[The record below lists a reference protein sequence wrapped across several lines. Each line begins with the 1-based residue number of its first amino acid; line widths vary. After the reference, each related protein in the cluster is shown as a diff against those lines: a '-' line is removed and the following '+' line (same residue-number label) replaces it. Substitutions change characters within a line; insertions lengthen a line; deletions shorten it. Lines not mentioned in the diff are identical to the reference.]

1 MSESKVKEKAKVKQ
15 LSTKLMVRFLPVI
28 ALGVA
33 LIIGVVAFF
42 GIRLIRELLYT
53 SLEQHVSSDAG
64 EINKQLNSSFYYL
77 NAIAD
82 SLETQPFEDD
92 AEIKAFLKQTVDRYP
107 SMPTGAYFALRDG
120 TYIDPTDWDPG
131 MDIREK
137 NWYKQGI
144 GYTDHYY
151 YFYDVP
157 YFDADTGNL
166 CATVIRHI
174 DLKDGRDGVIAA
186 DLMMSACQEYLNNI
200 TIYKTG
206 RAVMITD
213 DGMVLSSPN
222 AEYCG
227 QNIADVGDSLY
238 TAIGGV
244 LGGEDGEVYKVKA
257 GDGSYYVVFGTV
269 NGTNWKV
276 VNYAKAGDVL
286 ASVYTMFG
294 SIIVVAILLMILM
307 VVLFVTTMGRMIRK
321 PVAELTENIKHISEG
336 DFTVE
341 IASKGDDE
349 IAFMNDS
356 MNGFI
361 ENIRGTIRNIQE
373 VSRRLETDSKKS
385 KDTAG
390 VLSTEAKDQSYS
402 MEQILDN
409 MEAMSNSVTEVA
421 ENATSLAQTVAD
433 LTEAENQVETNM
445 HELVGKA
452 DAGQRDMS
460 KVSSGMDDIVASMN
474 DMNNAVRAVDDA
486 AVQIN
491 QIIDMINDIASQTN
505 LLSLNASIEA
515 ARAGE
520 AGRGFAV
527 VATEIGQLANNSAD
541 ATKQIADIIQG
552 MTEKVRDL
560 AEKSEANTK
569 MINDS
574 SEAITNAA
582 ATFKQITED
591 LSDASQ
597 TLSQMAQQMGT
608 VNDVASNMASVSEE
622 QSATSMEITNTIN
635 QLTESSRNVAES
647 SSTVSD
653 AAASV
658 AEAVDQ
664 INDSVS
670 FFTIDAAQKMQAVSE
685 PKADDVDEEA

>member
-1 MSESKVKEKAKVKQ
+1 MSESKAKEKAKVKQ
-15 LSTKLMVRFLPVI
+15 VSAKLMARILPVI

-33 LIIGVVAFF
+33 LIIAVVAIF
-42 GIRLIRELLYT
+42 GMRLVKELLYT
-53 SLEQHVSSDAG
+53 SLEQHVAADAG
-64 EINKQLNSSFYYL
+64 EVNKQLNASFYYL

-82 SLETQPFEDD
+82 SLETQKFEDTD
-92 AEIKAFLKQTVDRYP
+92 EMTAFTAQTVERYAT
-107 SMPTGAYFALRDG
+107 MPTGVYVALSDG
-120 TYIDPTDWDPG
+120 TYIDPTGWDPG
-131 MDIREK
+131 KDIRET

-144 GYTDHYY
+144 AYDNSYY

-157 YFDADTGNL
+157 YFDASTGDL
-166 CATVIRHI
+166 CATVVRHI
-174 DLKDGRDGVIAA
+174 HPKGMADGVIAS
-186 DLMMSACQEYLNNI
+186 DLMMKSSQEYLNGI
-200 TIYKTG
+200 SIYGTG
-206 RAVMITD
+206 HAIMITGQ
-213 DGMVLSSPN
+213 GMILSAPN
-222 AEYCG
+222 TEWCG
-227 QNIADVGDSLY
+227 QNIADVGDTLY
-238 TAIGGV
+238 ANMTSVLTA
-244 LGGEDGEVYKVKA
+244 EDGVVMKIK
-257 GDGSYYVVFGTV
+257 GKDGSYYAVGSTV
-269 NGTNWKV
+269 NGTDWKV
-276 VNYAKAGDVL
+276 INYAKASDVL
-286 ASVYTMFG
+286 SSVYTMFIA
-294 SIIVVAILLMILM
+294 IIVVAALLMLLM
-307 VVLFVTTMGRMIRK
+307 VVLFVSTLGRMIRK
-321 PVAELTENIKHISEG
+321 PVAALTDNIKSISEG

-341 IASKGDDE
+341 IEAKGNDE
-349 IAFMNDS
+349 IAFMNSS

-361 ENIRGTIRNIQE
+361 QNIRGTIRNIQE
-373 VSRRLETDSKKS
+373 VSQRLEVESRKS
-385 KDTAG
+385 KDTAV
-390 VLSTEAKDQSYS
+390 VLNGEAQEQSNS
-402 MEQILDN
+402 MVMILDN

-433 LTEAENQVETNM
+433 LTDAEQQVETNM
-445 HELVGKA
+445 NELVGKA
-452 DAGQRDMS
+452 EAGQRDMS
-460 KVSSGMDDIVASMN
+460 KVSDGMDDIVASMN

-541 ATKQIADIIQG
+541 ATHQIADIIQG
-552 MTEKVRDL
+552 MTAKVRDL

-582 ATFKQITED
+582 TTFQQITED
-591 LSDASQ
+591 LSNASK

-647 SSTVSD
+647 SGTVEN
-653 AAASV
+653 AATSV

-664 INDSVS
+664 INESVR
-670 FFTIDAAQKMQAVSE
+670 FFTIDTAQKVQEIIEEE
-685 PKADDVDEEA
+685 PEA